1 MQWSIV
7 VQGREVDEEKVRWLS
22 GWIDEHAHWSRR
34 KLAGELCVLW
44 EWRDGSGRAKDLAA
58 RSFLLKMEERGW
70 IVLPP
75 LREVFR
81 RPRAG
86 IRLSASIPQEESL
99 EASFQEVG
107 PARLEIVQAGTEE
120 HRRWAYYLTH
130 YHYLGLRVVG
140 QNVGYLARDRWGR
153 EVGALLFGAPAW
165 RCTGRDLYLKERG
178 FCPQKGLAMIA
189 NNTRFLIFPWVKVPH
204 LASHILGAA
213 ARRIDGDWREK
224 YGQGLEWLETFV
236 ERGRF
241 AGTCYRAANWMH
253 VGSTRGRGRQDR
265 KHTAV
270 VPEKDVYLLRLKA

>member
-1 MQWSIV
+1 MQWPMV
-7 VQGREVDEEKVRWLS
+7 VQGREVDEEKVRWLC
-22 GWIDEHAHWSRR
+22 GWIAEHAHWSRR
-34 KLAGELCVLW
+34 RLAGELCVLW
-44 EWRDGSGRAKDLAA
+44 DWRDGSGRAKDLAA

-75 LREVFR
+75 LREAYR
-81 RPRAG
+81 KPRAG
-86 IRLSASIPQEESL
+86 IPLPASVPQEERV
-99 EASFQEVG
+99 EASFAEVG
-107 PARLEIVQAGTEE
+107 PASLEGVQAGSEAF
-120 HRRWAYYLTH
+120 RRWAYYLKRH
-130 YHYLGLRVVG
+130 HYLGLRVVG
-140 QNVGYLARDRWGR
+140 QNVGYLARDRFGR

-165 RCTGRDLYLKERG
+165 RCSGRDAYLQAKG
-178 FCPQKGLAMIA
+178 FCPQKGLARIA

-224 YGQGLEWLETFV
+224 YGRGLEWLETFV

-265 KHTAV
+265 NHNTS
-270 VPEKDVYLLRLKA
+270 VPEKDVYLFKIKA

>member
-1 MQWSIV
+1 MQWPIV

-22 GWIDEHAHWSRR
+22 GWIAEHAHWSRR

-44 EWRDGSGRAKDLAA
+44 DWRDGSGRAKDLAA

-86 IRLSASIPQEESL
+86 IRLSASIPQEASL
-99 EASFQEVG
+99 EV
-107 PARLEIVQAGTEE
+107 VQAGTEA

-130 YHYLGLRVVG
+130 HHYLGLRVVG
-140 QNVGYLARDRWGR
+140 QNVGYLARDRSGR

-165 RCTGRDLYLKERG
+165 RCTGRDLYLKDRG

-224 YGQGLEWLETFV
+224 YGQGLAWLETFV

>member
-1 MQWSIV
+1 MQWPIV
-7 VQGREVDEEKVRWLS
+7 VQGREVDEEKVYWLS
-22 GWIDEHAHWSRR
+22 AWIDEHAHWSRR

-44 EWRDGSGRAKDLAA
+44 DWRDGSGRAKDFAA
-58 RSFLLKMEERGW
+58 RSFLLKMAERGW

-86 IRLSASIPQEESL
+86 IRLSESIPQEESL
-99 EASFQEVG
+99 EAAFQEVG
-107 PARLEIVQAGTEE
+107 PASLEVVQAGTEA

-130 YHYLGLRVVG
+130 HHYLGLRVVG
-140 QNVGYLARDRWGR
+140 QNVGYLARDREGR

-165 RCTGRDLYLKERG
+165 RCTGRDLYLKDRG
-178 FCPQKGLAMIA
+178 FCPQKGLAKIA
-189 NNTRFLIFPWVKVPH
+189 NNTRFLVFPWVKVPH

-265 KHTAV
+265 KHTAA

>member
-1 MQWSIV
+1 MQWPIK
-7 VQGREVDEEKVRWLS
+7 VQGREVDEEKVRWLC
-22 GWIDEHAHWSRR
+22 GWIAEHANWSRR

-44 EWRDGSGRAKDLAA
+44 DWRDGSGRAKDLAA

-86 IRLSASIPQEESL
+86 IRLSASLPQEESL
-99 EASFQEVG
+99 EASFAEVG
-107 PARLEIVQAGTEE
+107 PASLEVVQAGTEA

-130 YHYLGLRVVG
+130 HHYLGLRVVG
-140 QNVGYLARDRWGR
+140 QNVGYLARDRFGR
-153 EVGALLFGAPAW
+153 EVAALLFGAPAW
-165 RCTGRDLYLKERG
+165 RCTGRDLYLKDRG
-178 FCPQKGLAMIA
+178 FCPQKGLERIA

-241 AGTCYRAANWMH
+241 VGTCYRAANWVH

-265 KHTAV
+265 KHTAA
-270 VPEKDVYLLRLKA
+270 VPEKDVYLFGIKA